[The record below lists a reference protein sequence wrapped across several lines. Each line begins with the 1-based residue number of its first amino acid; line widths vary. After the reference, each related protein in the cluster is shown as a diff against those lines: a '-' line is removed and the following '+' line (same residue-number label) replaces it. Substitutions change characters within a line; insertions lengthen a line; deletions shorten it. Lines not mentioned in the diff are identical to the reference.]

1 MTNSIKENDT
11 KASETKNGNK
21 KTNSTK
27 ASSTK
32 VNSKKKTTIKKS
44 SASKKSATSNHSNNL
59 YAAYGSNLSVSQM
72 SYRCPDAK
80 VIGTGKIMD
89 YKLVFRYHADIE
101 KHDGAFVPV
110 LIWSI
115 SKDDEKRLD
124 KYEGIKGGYYHQEKV
139 TVVMDDVMNGIM
151 DDGEEITA
159 NKEITA
165 MVYIMNTQDTI
176 EPPDFRYHQIIE
188 GGYTDFGFDKKILKE
203 SLRESMRARWKRVR
217 ARMKRID
224 GGMYVNSDEEDID

>member
-1 MTNSIKENDT
+1 
-11 KASETKNGNK
+11 
-21 KTNSTK
+21 
-27 ASSTK
+27 
-32 VNSKKKTTIKKS
+32 
-44 SASKKSATSNHSNNL
+44 
-59 YAAYGSNLSVSQM
+59 
-72 SYRCPDAK
+72 
-80 VIGTGKIMD
+80 MD

>member
-1 MTNSIKENDT
+1 MTNSIKDNDT
-11 KASETKNGNK
+11 KTSETRNGDK

-27 ASSTK
+27 IRTK
-32 VNSKKKTTIKKS
+32 NTATKS
-44 SASKKSATSNHSNNL
+44 SAKTTSKKNTASNHSANNL
-59 YAAYGSNLSVSQM
+59 YAAYGSNLSVPQM
-72 SYRCPDAK
+72 SYRCPDAEI
-80 VIGTGKIMD
+80 VGTGKIMD

-101 KHDGAFVPV
+101 KHEGAFVPV

-115 SKDDEKRLD
+115 SEDDEKRLD
-124 KYEGIKGGYYHQEKV
+124 KYEGVKGGYYHQEKV
-139 TVVMDDVMNGIM
+139 PVVMDDG
-151 DDGEEITA
+151 
-159 NKEITA
+159 KEITA
-165 MVYIMNTQDTI
+165 MVYIMNSQDTI
-176 EPPDFRYHQIIE
+176 EPPDFGYHQIIE

>member
-21 KTNSTK
+21 KTN
-27 ASSTK
+27 STK

-124 KYEGIKGGYYHQEKV
+124 KYEGVKGGYYHQEKV
-139 TVVMDDVMNGIM
+139 PVVMDDG
-151 DDGEEITA
+151 
-159 NKEITA
+159 KEITA
-165 MVYIMNTQDTI
+165 MVYIMNSQDTI
-176 EPPDFRYHQIIE
+176 EPPDFGYHQIIE

-203 SLRESMRARWKRVR
+203 SLRESMRAR
-217 ARMKRID
+217 MKRID